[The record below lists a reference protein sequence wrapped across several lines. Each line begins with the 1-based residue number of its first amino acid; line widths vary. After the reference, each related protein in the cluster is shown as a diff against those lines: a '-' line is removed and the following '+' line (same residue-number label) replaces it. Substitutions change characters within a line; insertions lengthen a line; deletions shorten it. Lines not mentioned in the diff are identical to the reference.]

1 MGILPAM
8 TEPKKAPSTHHQETL
23 VEENNITPQN
33 FQTGEP
39 WQEGQVLTSAVK
51 ISEVVHFAQDLE
63 ELYKMIHDIISEL
76 MPAENFYIALYDAE
90 EDLLT
95 FPYFIDEFDDQ
106 FPPQQPGKGL
116 TEYVINTGQPLLAS
130 PEVFNELVAA
140 DKVEMIGA
148 PSIDWLGVP
157 LITRDRTIGM
167 LAVQT
172 YTPGIRYSEIEKEM
186 LVFVSTQVAM
196 AIERKKGEEALRVS
210 EERYRT
216 LVDNLP
222 VGVYRCTPGPNGTI
236 VMANPAFYDMFGF
249 DEDSDLSALLV
260 HDLYLEP
267 AEGQEIDDILA
278 EKGNLAGREIRLK
291 RPDQKPLWGA
301 ITAQLEEKAGNGQQ
315 TYYDCALVDIT
326 ERKQREQEREAII
339 SMSAALRV
347 ARLRSE
353 MPQIIIDNVA
363 SLLKVQGAALVL
375 RDQNSGDLHVEVAQG
390 KWVQLAG
397 ARLVQRGNISLEIVA
412 NGEVYQNNRRDG
424 EFIDPR
430 LRPFHDLP
438 CVVCVPMIAHELT
451 LGLLW
456 VGMERDILPDEI
468 RTLIAL
474 ADISAN
480 AIHRATLH
488 EQTERRVQRLAALR
502 AVDTAIGASLDLRL
516 ALNVLLAQLTNH
528 LNVDASCVLLFDA
541 DNRILEHAAARG
553 FRSTAISN
561 SRIKIGEGPAGKV
574 ALSRERMYIPN
585 LQENDVKYL
594 KERAL
599 SSENFIA
606 YHAVPLIA
614 KGQLKGVLE
623 IFHRSFLGQD
633 SEWIDFLETMAGQAA
648 IAIDNASLFN
658 ALQRSNM
665 ELALAYDTTLE
676 GWVHALEMREQV
688 PDGHSQILVEWTVR
702 MARLARKTEK
712 EIAAIRRG
720 VLLHDIGKLALPDS
734 ILRKKG
740 PLDEAEWEIMRMHPV
755 YAYQLLSPIAYLK
768 EALDIPYC
776 HHERYDGSG
785 YPRHLVGD
793 EIPENA
799 RLFAVVDVWDALRSD
814 RPYRKGW
821 DDEQAIEYIQV
832 NAGRHFD
839 PKAVEMFM
847 ELLDSQSLRQL
858 KK

>member
-1 MGILPAM
+1 M
-8 TEPKKAPSTHHQETL
+8 TNSK
-23 VEENNITPQN
+23 
-33 FQTGEP
+33 QTEQTDHLSAVPPDDGASPLRSQSGEL

-51 ISEVVHFAQDLE
+51 ISEVVHFAQDLKQ
-63 ELYKMIHDIISEL
+63 LYKMIHDIISEL
-76 MPAENFYIALYDAE
+76 MPAENFYIALYDPE

-95 FPYFIDEFDDQ
+95 FPYFIDQFDEQ
-106 FPPQQPGKGL
+106 VPPQRSGKGL
-116 TEYVINTGQPLLAS
+116 TEFVIKTGEPLLAS
-130 PEVFNELVAA
+130 PDVFDELV
-140 DKVEMIGA
+140 KSREVEMIGA

-172 YTPGIRYSEIEKEM
+172 YTPGIRYGETEKDM

-196 AIERKKGEEALRVS
+196 AIERKKGEEALRLS
-210 EERYRT
+210 EERYRS

-222 VGVYRCTPGPNGTI
+222 VGVYRCTPGPDGTI
-236 VMANPAFYDMFGF
+236 EMANPSFFAMFGL
-249 DEDSDLSALLV
+249 EQASELSDIRV

-267 AEGQEIDDILA
+267 GEGTEIDEILA
-278 EKGNLAGREIRLK
+278 QKGSLAGREMRLK

-301 ITAQLEEKAGNGQQ
+301 LTAQLEKKAGNGHQI
-315 TYYDCALVDIT
+315 YYDCALVDIT
-326 ERKQREQEREAII
+326 ERKQHEQEREAII
-339 SMSAALRV
+339 SMSAALRL

-363 SLLKVQGAALVL
+363 MLLKTSGAALVL
-375 RDQNSGDLHVEVAQG
+375 KDQGNGDLFIEVAQG
-390 KWVQLAG
+390 KWDYLSG
-397 ARLVQRGNISLEIVA
+397 TRLVQRGNLSQEIVT
-412 NGEVYQNNRRDG
+412 NGEVYQNKWVESD
-424 EFIDPR
+424 IVDPR
-430 LRPFHDLP
+430 LRPFEKLP
-438 CVVCVPMIAHELT
+438 SVACVPMIAHELAI
-451 LGLLW
+451 GLLW
-456 VGMERDILPDEI
+456 VGMEQEILPDEI
-468 RTLIAL
+468 RTLVAL

-516 ALNVLLAQLTNH
+516 ALNVLLSQLTNQ
-528 LNVDASCVLLFDA
+528 LNVDASCVLLYDP
-541 DNRILEHAAARG
+541 DNRLLEHAAGRG
-553 FRSTAISN
+553 FHSTAISN
-561 SRIKIGEGPAGKV
+561 SCIKIGEGPAGKA
-574 ALSRERMYIPN
+574 ALSRERVHIPN
-585 LQENDVKYL
+585 LQENESKYL
-594 KERAL
+594 KERML
-599 SSENFIA
+599 SNEGFIA

-623 IFHRSFLGQD
+623 IFHRSSLKQD
-633 SEWIDFLETMAGQAA
+633 VEWVDFLEMMAGQAA

-688 PDGHSQILVEWTVR
+688 SDGHSQVLVDWTVR
-702 MARLARKTEK
+702 MARLAQKSES

-734 ILRKKG
+734 ILRKQG
-740 PLDEAEWEIMRMHPV
+740 PLDENEWEVMRMHPV

-768 EALDIPYC
+768 DSLDIPYC

-785 YPRHLVGD
+785 YPRRLAGD
-793 EIPENA
+793 QIPENA

-821 DDEQAIEYIQV
+821 EDERAFEYIQI

-847 ELLDSQSLRQL
+847 ELLDSQSLREL